1 MLLHQSDQ
9 TKRIVEVRM
18 VKEGARTKRWRAN
31 SWLLLT
37 VPTPKLFTVC
47 SPRFR
52 DGCRLKKVECGK
64 ERMYNDLI

>member
-31 SWLLLT
+31 S
-37 VPTPKLFTVC
+37 
-47 SPRFR
+47 
-52 DGCRLKKVECGK
+52 
-64 ERMYNDLI
+64 